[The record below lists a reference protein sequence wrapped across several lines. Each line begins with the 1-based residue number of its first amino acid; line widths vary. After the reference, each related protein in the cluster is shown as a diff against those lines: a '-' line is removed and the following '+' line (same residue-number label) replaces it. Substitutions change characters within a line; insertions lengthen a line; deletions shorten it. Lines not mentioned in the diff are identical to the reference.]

1 MRNVV
6 LVLLISVIMIIT
18 ISFSISYLNKVSQD
32 LGKLS
37 DEIEQDIVDDNW
49 DNAYKSFLEFTN
61 KWEDYSKKIKLFAN
75 HQEID
80 NIEMEISKLRQYI
93 KERTKDKSLASIHV
107 LKFLLNHISELE
119 KVKIQNIF

>member
-6 LVLLISVIMIIT
+6 LVVLISAIMIIT
-18 ISFSISYLNKVSQD
+18 ISFSIIYLNKVSQD

-37 DEIEQDIVDDNW
+37 SEIEQDIIDDNW
-49 DNAYKSFLEFTN
+49 DKAYKASLEFTN

-80 NIEMEISKLRQYI
+80 NIEMEITKLPQYI
-93 KERTKDKSLASIHV
+93 KERTKYESLASINV
-107 LKFLLNHISELE
+107 LKFLLDHISDLE
-119 KVKIQNIF
+119 KVKIQNIL

>member
-6 LVLLISVIMIIT
+6 LVLLISVIMIIA
-18 ISFSISYLNKVSQD
+18 ISFSIRYLNEVSQD

-37 DEIEQDIVDDNW
+37 GEIERDIIDDDW
-49 DNAYKSFLEFTN
+49 DKAYNASLEFTN
-61 KWEDYSKKIKLFAN
+61 KWEDYSRKIKLFAN

-80 NIEMEISKLRQYI
+80 NIEITISKLPQYI
-93 KERTKDKSLASIHV
+93 KERTKDESLACINV

-119 KVKIQNIF
+119 KVTIQNVF

>member
-18 ISFSISYLNKVSQD
+18 ISFSIRYLNEVSQD

-37 DEIEQDIVDDNW
+37 GEIERDIIDDNW
-49 DNAYKSFLEFTN
+49 DEAYKTTLEFTN
-61 KWEDYSKKIKLFAN
+61 KWEDHSRKIKLFAN

-80 NIEMEISKLRQYI
+80 NIEITISKLPQYI
-93 KERTKDKSLASIHV
+93 KERTKDESLACINV

-119 KVKIQNIF
+119 KVKIQNVF

>member
-1 MRNVV
+1 
-6 LVLLISVIMIIT
+6 MIIT
-18 ISFSISYLNKVSQD
+18 ISFSIGYLNKVSQD

-37 DEIEQDIVDDNW
+37 GEIERDIIDDNW
-49 DNAYKSFLEFTN
+49 DKAYKASLEFTN
-61 KWEDYSKKIKLFAN
+61 KWEGYSKKINLFAN

-80 NIEMEISKLRQYI
+80 NIEMEISKLPQYI
-93 KERTKDKSLASIHV
+93 KERTKDESLACVHV